1 MSGSVAVRVGV
12 VGVGARAVSERLE
25 GGLPDG
31 FDTWVAADRATA
43 LDAVAEGNIDGIVCT
58 TEGDGCLDFLRAI
71 RERGGSLPV
80 VCYVSGGNE
89 ATAVEAF
96 RAGASDYVRAA
107 EGPEVLAER
116 VAEAVGTTPAT
127 TVDANES
134 LLTQDLVGVYLI
146 QDERFHYVN
155 DALCS
160 VFGYERE
167 TLLNDLTPLDLVVED
182 DRGRLRENLDRRQ
195 RGEVTRLQYT
205 LTGVRADGNHID
217 LVVHGQRVEH
227 RGRPAVLGVLLDVT
241 EQTRLAAEQE
251 LLSALVNDISRASDF
266 DGALSAALRAVCETT
281 DWEYGEAWLPD
292 EEGESLERA
301 GGWTDAEGLA
311 AFAET
316 SEDVRFGRGEG
327 LPGRVFEGGEVE
339 WLDDASAAGPETFHR
354 NAAAES
360 AGLHTAIGVPAT
372 ADGEVVA
379 VLVFLTRAVRSRD
392 DRLLDIVSLVGVQT
406 GALLA
411 TKRATDRLARERGL
425 LDRLFETSP
434 IGIVVLDTDGNVE
447 RANSRAETT
456 LGLTE
461 SEMTGR
467 AYDASEWEIVD
478 EAGDPIDG
486 EELPF
491 ARALAT
497 GEPVIGFEHAVRTP
511 DGEQRWLSIN
521 AAPVTV
527 DGGIQRV
534 VTTVEDITE
543 RREREA
549 ELRAERDRLEEFAS
563 IVSHDLRNPLGIATG
578 YTELTRETGDLS
590 HLDAVERAHERM
602 DTLIEDLLALARF
615 GRSETPLSAVSLA
628 GVAREAWEIA
638 GREPATLTVA
648 GDRQLLADRGRLQQ
662 LFENLFRNSVEH
674 GSSDGD
680 PTAGSVAVE
689 VGPLE
694 EGFYVQDDGP
704 GIPVELRE
712 GLFDRGVSGGGGTGL
727 GLYVVDHIASA
738 HGWTV
743 GLAERS
749 DGESGARFEVKGVD
763 APDTVESAD
772 GQVEEARTD

>member
-1 MSGSVAVRVGV
+1 
-12 VGVGARAVSERLE
+12 
-25 GGLPDG
+25 
-31 FDTWVAADRATA
+31 
-43 LDAVAEGNIDGIVCT
+43 
-58 TEGDGCLDFLRAI
+58 
-71 RERGGSLPV
+71 
-80 VCYVSGGNE
+80 
-89 ATAVEAF
+89 
-96 RAGASDYVRAA
+96 
-107 EGPEVLAER
+107 
-116 VAEAVGTTPAT
+116 
-127 TVDANES
+127 
-134 LLTQDLVGVYLI
+134 
-146 QDERFHYVN
+146 
-155 DALCS
+155 
-160 VFGYERE
+160 
-167 TLLNDLTPLDLVVED
+167 
-182 DRGRLRENLDRRQ
+182 
-195 RGEVTRLQYT
+195 
-205 LTGVRADGNHID
+205 
-217 LVVHGQRVEH
+217 
-227 RGRPAVLGVLLDVT
+227 
-241 EQTRLAAEQE
+241 
-251 LLSALVNDISRASDF
+251 
-266 DGALSAALRAVCETT
+266 
-281 DWEYGEAWLPD
+281 
-292 EEGESLERA
+292 
-301 GGWTDAEGLA
+301 
-311 AFAET
+311 
-316 SEDVRFGRGEG
+316 
-327 LPGRVFEGGEVE
+327 
-339 WLDDASAAGPETFHR
+339 
-354 NAAAES
+354 
-360 AGLHTAIGVPAT
+360 
-372 ADGEVVA
+372 
-379 VLVFLTRAVRSRD
+379 LVFLTRAVRSRD

-680 PTAGSVAVE
+680 PTAGSVTVE